1 MGSLNGEV
9 RARILMLSS
18 QYLPLVSITVTLFLV
33 VGIFLYWWMK
43 NVRHEMEG
51 KEQEVKRRLY
61 ELAILKEISD
71 RTGYSLNIKK
81 ILDVISGSL
90 NQFLEYNA
98 VSYML
103 IEPSKIVFKI
113 DLDRSVSP
121 QFIKDMRARM
131 LSSLGALLGR
141 DFANMHVEEIVT
153 GALMLEALSEPIQSY
168 FNIPL
173 VIGSELVGVL
183 TIASTKA
190 GLYQEAEMEILYKI
204 INQASQAVTKL
215 EEVVKTEQGKIA
227 AMLESMIEGVVMTDR
242 DYRVIAAN
250 PAAKAIIGFTRE
262 GVPTI
267 FDFMEALKSTFD
279 IKAKLEEAI
288 KLDKIIKGDEILL
301 GNKYYQILV
310 TPVKTNTG
318 MAKGEI
324 LGGAV
329 IFHDMTHEKEAEKM
343 RSDFTSMMVHELR
356 SPLGNIKKIGEM
368 LSSTSVL
375 DNKEERS
382 EYISMLYESS
392 SSMLN
397 LVNDLLDVA
406 RLEAGKF
413 EVDKHPFDIREIIV
427 ERVKFFNT
435 TAQSQGVTL
444 RSEVDE
450 GTPESI
456 LVDAKRIAQVID
468 NLVSNALKYTPKGGM
483 VTIGCA
489 PYRQGVN
496 APIGEDTLKEVQWSK
511 QDTAS
516 GRAVIPDNSLVI
528 SVRDTGEGIALENVG
543 KLWNKFTQF
552 ESSIRQQN
560 HEGTGLG
567 LVIVKGIIESH
578 GGMVGVRSAPGTGST
593 FYVTL
598 PLA

>member
-1 MGSLNGEV
+1 
-9 RARILMLSS
+9 MLPF
-18 QYLPLVSITVTLFLV
+18 QYLPFISITITLFLV

-43 NVRHEMEG
+43 KVRHEMEG
-51 KEQEVKRRLY
+51 KEEEVKRRLY

-121 QFIKDMRARM
+121 QFIKDMRTRM

-141 DFANMHVEEIVT
+141 DFANTQVEEIVT
-153 GALMLEALSEPIQSY
+153 GALMLEALSEPIESY

-173 VIGSELVGVL
+173 VIGNELVGVL

-190 GLYQEAEMEILYKI
+190 GLYKEAEMEILYKI

-242 DYRVIAAN
+242 DYRVVAAN
-250 PAAKAIIGFTRE
+250 PAAKEIIGFTRE

-267 FDFMEALKSTFD
+267 FDFIETLKNTFD
-279 IKAKLEEAI
+279 IKGKLEEAI
-288 KLDKIIKGDEILL
+288 KLDKVIKGDEILL
-301 GNKYYQILV
+301 KDKYYQVLI

-318 MAKGEI
+318 IAKGEI

-368 LSSTSVL
+368 LSTTSVL
-375 DNKEERS
+375 DNKEERK

-392 SSMLN
+392 SSMLS

-413 EVDKHPFDIREIIV
+413 EVDKHPFDIKEIIA

-444 RSEVDE
+444 RYEIGA
-450 GTPESI
+450 GTPSTV

-468 NLVSNALKYTPKGGM
+468 NLVSNALKYTPKGGT

-489 PYRQGVN
+489 LYRQGVN
-496 APIGEDTLKEVQWSK
+496 TITNEDTLKGIQWSK
-511 QDTAS
+511 KDTTS
-516 GRAVIPDNSLVI
+516 EIVIVPDNSLVV
-528 SVRDTGEGIALENVG
+528 SVSDTGEGIATENTR

-578 GGMVGVRSAPGTGST
+578 GGMVGVRSALGKGST
-593 FYVTL
+593 FYATL

>member
-1 MGSLNGEV
+1 MF
-9 RARILMLSS
+9 SS
-18 QYLPLVSITVTLFLV
+18 EYLPFISITVTLFLV
-33 VGIFLYWWMK
+33 VGIFMYWWTRNM
-43 NVRHEMEG
+43 RQGMEG

-90 NQFLEYNA
+90 NQFLEYSA

-103 IEPSKIVFKI
+103 LEPSKIVFKI

-121 QFIKDMRARM
+121 QFIKDMRTRM
-131 LSSLGALLGR
+131 LSSLSALLGR
-141 DFANMHVEEIVT
+141 DLATTQVEEIVT
-153 GALMLEALSEPIQSY
+153 GALMLEALSEPIESY

-173 VIGSELVGVL
+173 VIGNELVGVL

-190 GLYQEAEMEILYKI
+190 GLYKEAEMEILYKI
-204 INQASQAVTKL
+204 INQASQAVAKL

-250 PAAKAIIGFTRE
+250 PAAKTIIGFHGE

-267 FDFMEALKSTFD
+267 FDFIETLKNTFD
-279 IKAKLEEAI
+279 IKSKLEEAI
-288 KLDKIIKGDEILL
+288 KLNKIIKGDEIFLE
-301 GNKYYQILV
+301 NKYYQILV

-318 MAKGEI
+318 VAKGEI

-368 LSSTSVL
+368 LNTSNVL
-375 DNKEERS
+375 DNKEERK

-392 SSMLN
+392 SSMLS

-413 EVDKHPFDIREIIV
+413 EVDKHPFDIKEIIS
-427 ERVKFFNT
+427 ERVKFFS
-435 TAQSQGVTL
+435 AAAHDKGVTL
-444 RSEVDE
+444 HYEFAKE
-450 GTPESI
+450 TPTSI
-456 LVDAKRIAQVID
+456 LLDTKRISQVID
-468 NLVSNALKYTPKGGM
+468 NLVSNALKYTPKGGT
-483 VTIGCA
+483 VTIRCA
-489 PYRQGVN
+489 PYHQDGDAGENITTGVLWSQKDATN
-496 APIGEDTLKEVQWSK
+496 ETAPML
-511 QDTAS
+511 
-516 GRAVIPDNSLVI
+516 DNSLIV
-528 SVRDTGEGIALENVG
+528 SVSDTGEGIAPENTR

-552 ESSIRQQN
+552 ESSVRQQN

-567 LVIVKGIIESH
+567 LVIVKGIVESH
-578 GGMVGVRSAPGTGST
+578 GGMVGVRSALGTGST
-593 FYVTL
+593 FCFTL
-598 PLA
+598 SLG

>member
-1 MGSLNGEV
+1 MFFSE
-9 RARILMLSS
+9 
-18 QYLPLVSITVTLFLV
+18 YLPFVSITVTLLLV
-33 VGIFLYWWMK
+33 VGIFLYWWTK
-43 NVRHEMEG
+43 NMRRSMEG
-51 KEQEVKRRLY
+51 KEGEVKRRLY

-90 NQFLEYNA
+90 NQFLEYSA

-113 DLDRSVSP
+113 DLNRSVSP
-121 QFIKDMRARM
+121 QFIKDMRTRM
-131 LSSLGALLGR
+131 LSSLSALLGR
-141 DFANMHVEEIVT
+141 DFSDTHVEEIVT

-173 VIGSELVGVL
+173 VIGDELVGVL
-183 TIASTKA
+183 TVASTKT
-190 GLYQEAEMEILYKI
+190 GLYKEAEMEILYKI

-242 DYRVIAAN
+242 DYRVVAAN
-250 PAAKAIIGFTRE
+250 PAAKAIIGFARE

-267 FDFMEALKSTFD
+267 FDFIETLKETLD
-279 IKAKLEEAI
+279 IKSKLEEAI
-288 KLDKIIKGDEILL
+288 KLDKVIKGEEIFL
-301 GNKYYQILV
+301 GDKYFQILV

-318 MAKGEI
+318 VAKGEI

-329 IFHDMTHEKEAEKM
+329 IFHDVTHEKEAEKM

-368 LSSTSVL
+368 LKTTSVL
-375 DNKEERS
+375 DNKKERN

-392 SSMLN
+392 STMLS

-413 EVDKHPFDIREIIV
+413 EVDKHPFDIKEIIS

-435 TAQSQGVTL
+435 TAQDKGVTL
-444 RSEVDE
+444 RYDMGNETLSQV
-450 GTPESI
+450 P
-456 LVDAKRIAQVID
+456 VDAKRIAQVID
-468 NLVSNALKYTPKGGM
+468 NLVSNALKYTPKSGT
-483 VTIGCA
+483 VTVNCSL
-489 PYRQGVN
+489 YHQGPSEVN
-496 APIGEDTLKEVQWSK
+496 EKILRGVLWSK
-511 QDTAS
+511 KDTTSETMA
-516 GRAVIPDNSLVI
+516 IPDNSLVI
-528 SVRDTGEGIALENVG
+528 SVSDTGEGIAPENIH

-552 ESSIRQQN
+552 ESSVRQRN

-567 LVIVKGIIESH
+567 LVIVKGIVESH
-578 GGMVGVRSAPGTGST
+578 GGIVGVRSALGAGSV
-593 FYVTL
+593 FCFTL

>member
-1 MGSLNGEV
+1 MVPSE
-9 RARILMLSS
+9 
-18 QYLPLVSITVTLFLV
+18 YLPFVSITLTLFLV
-33 VGIFLYWWMK
+33 VGIFMYWWTKHM
-43 NVRHEMEG
+43 REGMEG

-90 NQFLEYNA
+90 NQFLEYSA

-131 LSSLGALLGR
+131 LSSLSALLGR
-141 DFANMHVEEIVT
+141 DFANTQIEEIVT
-153 GALMLEALSEPIQSY
+153 GALMLEALSEPIESY

-173 VIGSELVGVL
+173 VIGDELVGVL

-190 GLYQEAEMEILYKI
+190 GLYKEAEMEILYKI

-267 FDFMEALKSTFD
+267 FDFIDILKNTFD
-279 IKAKLEEAI
+279 IKGKLEEAI
-288 KLDKIIKGDEILL
+288 KLDKVIKGEEILL
-301 GNKYYQILV
+301 GDKYYQVLV

-318 MAKGEI
+318 VAKGEI

-368 LSSTSVL
+368 LSTSNVL
-375 DNKEERS
+375 DNKEERK

-392 SSMLN
+392 SSMLS

-413 EVDKHPFDIREIIV
+413 EVDKHPFDIKEIIL
-427 ERVKFFNT
+427 ERVKFFSA
-435 TAQSQGVTL
+435 TAQDKGVL
-444 RSEVDE
+444 LHYEFVKE
-450 GTPESI
+450 TPTSI
-456 LVDAKRIAQVID
+456 LLDTKRISQVVD
-468 NLVSNALKYTPKGGM
+468 NLVSNALKYTPKGGT
-483 VTIGCA
+483 VTIRCA
-489 PYRQGVN
+489 PYLQDGVTHE
-496 APIGEDTLKEVQWSK
+496 GVTTGVLWSK
-511 QDTAS
+511 KDTIS
-516 GRAVIPDNSLVI
+516 ETIPMLDNSLIV
-528 SVRDTGEGIALENVG
+528 SVSDTGEGIAPENTR

-552 ESSIRQQN
+552 ESSVRQQN

-567 LVIVKGIIESH
+567 LVIVKGIVESH
-578 GGMVGVRSAPGTGST
+578 GGMVGVRSASGKGST
-593 FYVTL
+593 FYFTL